1 MDSFIK
7 ELDIIIKRD
16 YTEKFFA
23 IIKDDAINSTT
34 LNIFNDDIKKL
45 FKDYN
50 LGEHI
55 SIKLGV
61 PDCQVSYY
69 YKGCKMEPICYW
81 LRPDNY
87 REVSIIEML
96 LECIKQDTHRPD
108 IKHLEVSIIQT
119 NEIINTKQYK
129 DSDVELHHKDDTN
142 DTSISTCI

>member
-1 MDSFIK
+1 MNSFIK

-23 IIKDDAINSTT
+23 IIKDGAINSTT

-61 PDCQVSYY
+61 PDCQVSYC

-87 REVSIIEML
+87 RNVYIIEML

-108 IKHLEVSIIQT
+108 IKHLEVNIIPT
-119 NEIINTKQYK
+119 NEIINTQPYK
-129 DSDVELHHKDDTN
+129 DSDVELHHKDATN